1 MEGDVLQKIILTAV
15 LGIPLLILLALFLK
29 SLRCKN
35 CKKFLDFHN
44 FMNDYS
50 LSDIL
55 SPKRR
60 LCFSCRH
67 LHGPRSDSKGGV

>member
-1 MEGDVLQKIILTAV
+1 MEGDTMQKIILAV
-15 LGIPLLILLALFLK
+15 VLCVPFVILLIRFLK

-44 FMNDYS
+44 SMHDYS
-50 LSDIL
+50 LSDIFF
-55 SPKRR
+55 PKRR

-67 LHGPRSDSKGGV
+67 LEDHRP